1 MREWKLG
8 FLIEVCLRLCRFEL
22 IRPTVGDCEIF
33 SHHSH
38 NALESFLGNAVGNFH
53 PEPAP
58 QEILHRDPLAIE
70 IHPLRPC
77 ANLDDALQLTDS
89 RNHHTRTED
98 HRAAQKQEAG
108 GDGVIGIKIGFAR
121 AFALGEH
128 PVVKMRKFIP

>member
-58 QEILHRDPLAIE
+58 QDILQSTSIGQFIEFVYFVSDLHDFERAWTILHRHQFRDLVT
-70 IHPLRPC
+70 L
-77 ANLDDALQLTDS
+77 
-89 RNHHTRTED
+89 
-98 HRAAQKQEAG
+98 
-108 GDGVIGIKIGFAR
+108 VY
-121 AFALGEH
+121 
-128 PVVKMRKFIP
+128 